1 MGDAQYLVNNI
12 KVDKVIFNNDT
23 FNDLELNLVKILKE
37 KNIKYYKNMK
47 SIRLGKNRLHFL
59 NNELYDNENDNSSGV
74 SFLS

>member
-47 SIRLGKNRLHFL
+47 SISLGKNFL
-59 NNELYDNENDNSSGV
+59 NIIKINFVVDKYEN
-74 SFLS
+74 

>member
-37 KNIKYYKNMK
+37 KKLNITK
-47 SIRLGKNRLHFL
+47 I
-59 NNELYDNENDNSSGV
+59 
-74 SFLS
+74 